1 MGFVDLQKEMK
12 SLNSVHKWLFRLTVA
27 NWHNGSCILFHNNL
41 TFSLLVRHSARVSR
55 AHNFLISTAIYI
67 RTWHLNRCKVS
78 PFEHN
83 FAPLS
88 AQKWISLGHKLGY
101 EQAIKSFS
109 TLTFT
114 RFQMEKVSF
123 YDLLISFDLLKSL
136 FLSSSWKHG
145 YANAIIACK

>member
-27 NWHNGSCILFHNNL
+27 NWHNGVVVYFSTIIWLFL
-41 TFSLLVRHSARVSR
+41 CLCLSR
-55 AHNFLISTAIYI
+55 AHNFFISTVIYI
-67 RTWHLNRCKVS
+67 RAWSLNRCKVS

-88 AQKWISLGHKLGY
+88 AQKWISLGYKLGY
-101 EQAIKSFS
+101 VQAIKSFS
-109 TLTFT
+109 ALTFT

-123 YDLLISFDLLKSL
+123 YDLLISFDLLKSF
-136 FLSSSWKHG
+136 FLSFF
-145 YANAIIACK
+145 